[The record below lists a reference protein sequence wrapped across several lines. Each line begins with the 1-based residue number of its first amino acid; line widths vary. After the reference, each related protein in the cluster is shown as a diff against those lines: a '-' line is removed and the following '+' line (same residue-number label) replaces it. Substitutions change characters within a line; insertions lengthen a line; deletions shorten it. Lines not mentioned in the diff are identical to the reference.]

1 MRTGRLCLTAR
12 PDGGKERR
20 QCCRAGKPGRCL
32 AADVT
37 VAGRPWEGELFQ
49 PRHLALREQEA
60 TRWARF

>member
-37 VAGRPWEGELFQ
+37 
-49 PRHLALREQEA
+49 RHLALREQEA